1 MTLDEFRE
9 LTKDLPGELQLLVY
23 DSDIRDDLLD
33 SGEIGT
39 YILESVQETM
49 YVQTEGL
56 VSALILGG

>member
-9 LTKDLPGELQLLVY
+9 LTKDLPGEIQLLVY